1 MTECSYC
8 GKKIEGVLPH
18 KCKFCG
24 QIHCHN
30 HLLPE
35 SHDCIGLEEHK
46 KRNLERWRDASIF
59 SSVKDNHYQESEE
72 IINTPRKNKHAPST
86 KKDYRKQNFNSK
98 IKNYFLA
105 KYDNLIYWLRRREH
119 HQYDYSRRI
128 NYLIT
133 TILIFVASIV
143 GLNIFY
149 SDATKLNEINIWII
163 NLGGV
168 LILTSLFFAIKFGWR
183 LGKEG
188 INILK
193 RQRNW
198 LKYLII
204 ILIIFLLWQA
214 YTNKD
219 RVLNP
224 VFDIYNETN
233 FSLFAPVSF
242 GNFSFESNP
251 NSGSSGSSNSGGG
264 WLSGDS
270 GRDVSIIEQE
280 ILVLVNEERQRYGSM
295 ALTSKSNLN
304 SFARSWSDKMIA
316 ENFFEHSN
324 LNFAYPSIAGENIGE
339 TPIHYNVLGC
349 GSTYTNSQ
357 MAKCFVDGWI
367 GSPGHHENMIDKRF
381 SMTGVGVSCDSSKCR
396 ATQVFSG

>member
-1 MTECSYC
+1 MIECSYC

-46 KRNLERWRDASIF
+46 KKNLQRWRDTSTF
-59 SSVKDNHYQESEE
+59 SSIKQYENEEPEE
-72 IINTPRKNKHAPST
+72 IISRPKRDKYISTNKNYK
-86 KKDYRKQNFNSK
+86 KQNFSSR
-98 IKNYFLA
+98 IKSYFLT
-105 KYDNLIYWLRRREH
+105 KLDDLTYWLKRREH
-119 HQYDYSRRI
+119 YKYDYARRT
-128 NYLIT
+128 NYLII

-149 SDATKLNEINIWII
+149 SNATKLNDINIWII
-163 NLGGV
+163 KLGGV

-193 RQRNW
+193 RQKNW

-219 RVLNP
+219 TVLNP
-224 VFDIYNETN
+224 IFDIYNQTN
-233 FSLFAPVSF
+233 FSLVAPISL
-242 GNFSFESNP
+242 GNFSLESDTS
-251 NSGSSGSSNSGGG
+251 SGSSGSSNSGGS
-264 WLSGDS
+264 WLSGGS
-270 GRDVSIIEQE
+270 SRDVNLIEQE
-280 ILVLVNEERQRYGSM
+280 ILVLVNEERQKYGAR
-295 ALTSKSNLN
+295 ALTSKSNLD
-304 SFARSWSDKMIA
+304 SFARSWSDKMIS

-324 LNFAYPSIAGENIGE
+324 LNFVYPSIAGENIGE

-349 GSTYTNSQ
+349 GSTYSNSQ

-367 GSPGHHENMIDKRF
+367 SSPGHHENMIDKRF
-381 SMTGVGVSCDSSKCR
+381 SMTGHNSK
-396 ATQVFSG
+396 SE